1 MLKRICLVALAGL
14 TIMVGGPAV
23 AGAAAANRSGDSP
36 PVELRVEG
44 ITAHSADDD
53 PGVLYILPW
62 QPPTLP
68 RRPRARLDDSAPDLL
83 EPQDPMALERHR
95 IFRETLNPSPDS
107 YLSVQ

>member
-1 MLKRICLVALAGL
+1 MLNRICLVALAGL
-14 TIMVGGPAV
+14 TIMAGGQAV
-23 AGAAAANRSGDSP
+23 AGDAAANRSGDSP